1 MEIGE
6 KIKRMRLQH
15 GLTQEELADRCEL
28 SKGFISLL
36 ERDLTSPSIA
46 TLMDILECLGTD
58 LPHFFSQKPQ
68 EKVVFSKEDM
78 SVKLDEEG
86 LKGWIGWLVPNA
98 QKNSME
104 PILLELG
111 PGGVTEED
119 MPHEGEEFGYVLSG
133 SIQICVGERVHRAK
147 KGESFYFES
156 TEPHRLKNTGKTTA
170 KVLWVSTPPSF

>member
-15 GLTQEELADRCEL
+15 DLTQEELADRCEL

-46 TLMDILECLGTD
+46 TLIDILECLGTD
-58 LPHFFSQKPQ
+58 LPNFFSQKLQ
-68 EKVVFSKEDM
+68 EKVVFSKDDV
-78 SVKLDEEG
+78 SIKQDEEG

-111 PGGVTEED
+111 PGGETEQD
-119 MPHEGEEFGYVLSG
+119 MPHEGEEFGYLLSG
-133 SIQICVGERVHRAK
+133 AVQIIVGERVHRAK
-147 KGESFYFES
+147 KGESFYFKS
-156 TEPHRLKNTGKTTA
+156 TEPHKLKNIGKTTA
-170 KVLWVSTPPSF
+170 KLLWVSTPPSF